1 MKFLVLLLVVV
12 VGVAWLVWGRR
23 RPPSQPKGDAAAP
36 PPAPAKPGT
45 PQAMLACAHCGTH
58 LPEAD
63 TLRDGEGR
71 TYCSEAHRR
80 AGPGGTP

>member
-23 RPPSQPKGDAAAP
+23 RPPSQPTRGAAA
-36 PPAPAKPGT
+36 PPAPAKAGA

-63 TLRDGEGR
+63 TLRDGDGR